1 MQAYFDL
8 QDVIHLNHA
17 AVGPW
22 PIRTSDAICAFA
34 RENSRQGSKDYDR
47 WIKRETE
54 LRQHLVK
61 LINASSTDEIALLKS
76 TSEGLSVI
84 AYGLEWNPG
93 DNIVIPAE
101 EFPSNR
107 IVWQS
112 LHSQGVETRLVP
124 VTTSETP
131 EQDLIDAMDSTT
143 RLLSCSSVQY
153 ASGFRLDLE
162 QLGENCKKQQVHFC
176 IDGIQSI
183 GALQFDAQAY
193 QADFVVAD
201 GHKWMLGPEGCA
213 LFYCRSE
220 LINSMQLKQ
229 FGWHMM
235 KNLFDFDSKEWSADT
250 TARRFESGSP
260 NILGGVGL
268 HASVG
273 LLHEVGMPIV
283 EQKLLENTS
292 YLVER
297 LQAIDRVEVLSSQAT
312 QRKSGIVQF
321 IKNGCYLEALYQHL
335 QANNVICALRGK
347 GIRFSPHFYTPS
359 NKIDEALTLV
369 EGFN

>member
-22 PIRTSDAICAFA
+22 PIRTSDAVCAFA
-34 RENSRQGSKDYDR
+34 RENARQGSKNYDR
-47 WIKRETE
+47 WIQRETE
-54 LRQHLVK
+54 LRQRLAK
-61 LINASSTDEIALLKS
+61 LINASSTEEIALLKS

-84 AYGLEWNPG
+84 AYGLEWSPG

-107 IVWQS
+107 MVWQS
-112 LHSQGVETRLVP
+112 LESQGVETRLVP
-124 VTTSETP
+124 ITTSETP
-131 EQDLIDAMDSTT
+131 EQDLIDAMDKNT

-153 ASGFRLDLE
+153 ASGFRLDLQ
-162 QLGENCKKQQVHFC
+162 QLGENCKQQQALFC

-220 LINSMQLKQ
+220 LINTLQLKQ

-235 KNLFDFDSKEWSADT
+235 KNMFDFDSKQWSADT
-250 TARRFESGSP
+250 TARRFECGSP

-268 HASVG
+268 HASLG
-273 LLHEVGMPIV
+273 LLLEVGIAEV
-283 EQKLLENTS
+283 EQRLLENTR

-297 LQAIDRVEVLSSQAT
+297 LQALDQVKVLSARTPLRQ
-312 QRKSGIVQF
+312 SGIVQF
-321 IKNGCYLEALYQHL
+321 IKTGCDLDALYQHL

-347 GIRFSPHFYTPS
+347 GIRFSPHFYTS
-359 NKIDEALTLV
+359 SSKIDEALTLL